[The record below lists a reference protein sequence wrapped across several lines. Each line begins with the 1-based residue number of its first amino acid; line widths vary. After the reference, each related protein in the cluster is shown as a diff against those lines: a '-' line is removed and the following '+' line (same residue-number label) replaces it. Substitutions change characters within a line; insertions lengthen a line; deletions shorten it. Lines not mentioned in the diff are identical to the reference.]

1 MSIRFRFTL
10 ALTAVG
16 VLLFGTYALWAYRSE
31 RDDLRTAATRE
42 IRIIGQSLQT
52 SIGNALRDQHRGD
65 VEETLAAL
73 EALAP
78 SVDIHVHDPV
88 GASIARSRGASTDGA
103 VEQLVSGTGASR
115 EEIVVFDPQED
126 PTRLIFTTP
135 LTAEDGT
142 LLGTIA
148 ITRPVDDLNADLVR
162 TRDRLILV
170 VVAFF
175 VATIAVGLLL
185 GTVYVKR
192 PIMRLLDGVRQVRQG
207 DFRSRV
213 DPTDR
218 ADEIGDLVTE
228 LNSMIH
234 ALAESRAHT
243 ESETEARARLERG
256 LQRVDKLVTIGQL
269 SAGLAHEIGSP
280 LQVLSGRASALL
292 GHVDPEVRRQAELLV
307 AQCERITRVVEQ
319 LLSFGRRKAVAIG
332 PCDLGVPVRTVID
345 LLSGEARRRGV
356 TLGLEVDEGS
366 HEIAG
371 DSDQLQQVALNLVRN
386 ALTATPNGGRIIVR
400 VDHVG
405 DSVRLSVRDSGAG
418 IDAATRSR
426 LFEPF
431 FTTHAS
437 DGGTG
442 LGLAV
447 VRTIANEHR
456 AKVDVYSEPGCGAE
470 FVVSFPQRGEV
481 LRG

>member
-1 MSIRFRFTL
+1 
-10 ALTAVG
+10 
-16 VLLFGTYALWAYRSE
+16 
-31 RDDLRTAATRE
+31 
-42 IRIIGQSLQT
+42 
-52 SIGNALRDQHRGD
+52 
-65 VEETLAAL
+65 
-73 EALAP
+73 
-78 SVDIHVHDPV
+78 
-88 GASIARSRGASTDGA
+88 
-103 VEQLVSGTGASR
+103 
-115 EEIVVFDPQED
+115 
-126 PTRLIFTTP
+126 
-135 LTAEDGT
+135 
-142 LLGTIA
+142 
-148 ITRPVDDLNADLVR
+148 
-162 TRDRLILV
+162 
-170 VVAFF
+170 
-175 VATIAVGLLL
+175 
-185 GTVYVKR
+185 
-192 PIMRLLDGVRQVRQG
+192 
-207 DFRSRV
+207 
-213 DPTDR
+213 
-218 ADEIGDLVTE
+218 
-228 LNSMIH
+228 
-234 ALAESRAHT
+234 
-243 ESETEARARLERG
+243 
-256 LQRVDKLVTIGQL
+256 
-269 SAGLAHEIGSP
+269 
-280 LQVLSGRASALL
+280 
-292 GHVDPEVRRQAELLV
+292 VDPEVRRQAELLV

-386 ALTATPNGGRIIVR
+386 ALTATPSGGRIIVR

-418 IDAATRSR
+418 IDADTRSR